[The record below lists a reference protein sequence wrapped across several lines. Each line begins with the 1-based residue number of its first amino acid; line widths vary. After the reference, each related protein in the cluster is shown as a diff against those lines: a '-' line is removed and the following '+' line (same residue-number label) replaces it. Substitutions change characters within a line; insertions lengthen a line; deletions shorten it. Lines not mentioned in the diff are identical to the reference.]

1 MKRILKVL
9 TIILSISLILLGC
22 GQKQATESKKET
34 SKIDFGGKTMNVVA
48 TSEKYKN
55 YLISS
60 RLKQIVKLSF
70 YQCLVEK

>member
-48 TSEKYKN
+48 TSEKYK
-55 YLISS
+55 
-60 RLKQIVKLSF
+60 KL
-70 YQCLVEK
+70 

>member
-48 TSEKYKN
+48 TSEKYK
-55 YLISS
+55 
-60 RLKQIVKLSF
+60 KLF
-70 YQCLVEK
+70 DKYRKVIHYKY